1 MIMNAKDHADA
12 DPAAA
17 AEVRLSQLRRQYRV
31 LSACNRTLI
40 HSSSEQELLTDIC
53 RALVDIGGYRHA
65 WVGYMSA
72 RAGSA
77 YEPSVSAAWSNGAL
91 DPAQAAALHALGN
104 QTPALRAMHERA
116 PQIVHE
122 IEDERWSEPWR
133 AQARHRGHTAA
144 MAMPLLAD
152 NRCIG
157 VLEVYTDRKTGFEF
171 SEVVL
176 LNELAADLAFG
187 VATLR
192 TRHEYERQQNDLA
205 LLTRVLKT

>member
-1 MIMNAKDHADA
+1 MIKNVKDLPDA
-12 DPAAA
+12 GPAAT